1 LEKYFRKLIP
11 KLALYNYPI
20 LIKSYEKYA
29 SIRYRRKFD
38 QILEFRNSSF
48 VIGKDITLFPSVFLG
63 VYEEKEL
70 DVLLGLEFPEEMIFW
85 DVGANV
91 GIYSVLFGKKFPAG
105 KVIAFEPN
113 FSLHVLLTQNL
124 DLNGVNN
131 VRVENF
137 ALSNAKGVGQIEISK
152 GRAGAGKIKSTLAED
167 YEDKSFPIITG
178 DMYVKDFPEAIPSLI
193 KIDVEGHEPEVIE
206 GLSHVLRQYK
216 PVLMIEV
223 FGNLWDLNREEI
235 WDQMLNDLFNM
246 YGHGVLVSD
255 GEILKISEWNRRF
268 LTGAMQT
275 LILGSYVSKP

>member
-1 LEKYFRKLIP
+1 MEKYLRKLIP
-11 KLALYNYPI
+11 KFALYNYPI
-20 LIKSYEKYA
+20 LVKSYEKYA
-29 SIRYRRKFD
+29 SIRYSRKFD
-38 QILEFRNSSF
+38 QILEFRNSSL

-91 GIYSVLFGKKFPAG
+91 GIYSVLFGKKFPVG

-113 FSLHVLLTQNL
+113 VSLHVLLTQNL

-131 VRVENF
+131 VRIENF
-137 ALSNAKGVGQIEISK
+137 ALSNAIGVGQIEISN

-235 WDQMLNDLFNM
+235 WDQMLNDLFNI

-255 GEILKISEWNRRF
+255 GEILKISEWDRRF

-275 LILGSYVSKP
+275 LILGS

>member
-1 LEKYFRKLIP
+1 MEKYLRKLIP
-11 KLALYNYPI
+11 KFALYNYPI
-20 LIKSYEKYA
+20 LVKSYEKYA
-29 SIRYRRKFD
+29 SIRYSRKFD

-113 FSLHVLLTQNL
+113 VSLHVLLTQNL

-131 VRVENF
+131 VRIESF

-235 WDQMLNDLFNM
+235 WDQMLNELFNI

-255 GEILKISEWNRRF
+255 GQILKISEWNRRF

-275 LILGSYVSKP
+275 LIFGS

>member
-1 LEKYFRKLIP
+1 MEKYLRKLIP
-11 KLALYNYPI
+11 KFALYNYPI
-20 LIKSYEKYA
+20 LVKSYEKYA
-29 SIRYRRKFD
+29 SIRYSRKFD

-63 VYEEKEL
+63 VYDEKEL

-113 FSLHVLLTQNL
+113 VSLHVLLTQNL

-131 VRVENF
+131 VRIENF

-178 DMYVKDFPEAIPSLI
+178 DMYVKVFPEAIPSLI

-235 WDQMLNDLFNM
+235 WDQMLNDLFKI

-275 LILGSYVSKP
+275 LILGS

>member
-1 LEKYFRKLIP
+1 LEKYLRKLIP
-11 KLALYNYPI
+11 KFALYNYPI
-20 LIKSYEKYA
+20 LVKSYEKYA
-29 SIRYRRKFD
+29 SIRYSRKFD
-38 QILEFRNSSF
+38 QILEFRNSSL

-91 GIYSVLFGKKFPAG
+91 GIYSVLFGKKFPVG

-113 FSLHVLLTQNL
+113 VSLHVLLTQNL

-131 VRVENF
+131 VRIENF
-137 ALSNAKGVGQIEISK
+137 ALSNAIGVGQIEISN

-235 WDQMLNDLFNM
+235 WDQMLNDLFNI

-255 GEILKISEWNRRF
+255 GEILKISEWDRRF

-275 LILGSYVSKP
+275 LILGS